1 MADNENLELKKRSRR
16 RLVGAAALALLAAV
30 ILPMIMDDE
39 PGLPAHD
46 IQVTIPDR
54 AADVALARPIGG
66 RTLGL
71 TDNEELITLPDEL
84 PEPEAEE
91 ISEAVVVE
99 AAPVLPPPAAVA
111 PEAPSAAAP
120 APASARP
127 AVPEAPVV
135 IAPAQP
141 PPAAPALDEAARVQ
155 AILEGRMGAT
165 PPASGG
171 FMVQVGA
178 FGEREKAESLQRELV
193 ASGFSAVIE
202 QAGGVNRVRVG
213 PYASRQEAERAE
225 ARLSAAGRPGVVI
238 AR

>member
-1 MADNENLELKKRSRR
+1 MADNDNLELKKRSRR
-16 RLVGAAALALLAAV
+16 RLVGAAALALLAALV
-30 ILPMIMDDE
+30 LPMIMDDD
-39 PGLPAHD
+39 PGLPTHD

-54 AADVALARPIGG
+54 TADAALARPIGG
-66 RTLGL
+66 RPLVL
-71 TDNEELITLPDEL
+71 TEDEEFISLPDESL
-84 PEPEAEE
+84 DLREAEE
-91 ISEAVVVE
+91 VPAPVVVE
-99 AAPVLPPPAAVA
+99 PAPVTPPPERAAP
-111 PEAPSAAAP
+111 ESAP
-120 APASARP
+120 APAPARP
-127 AVPEAPVV
+127 AVPETPVAS
-135 IAPAQP
+135 APAQT
-141 PPAAPALDEAARVQ
+141 PAAPALDEAARVQ

-178 FGEREKAESLQRELV
+178 FGERDKAESLRRELV
-193 ASGFSAVIE
+193 ASGYNAVIE

>member
-1 MADNENLELKKRSRR
+1 MADNDNLEFKKRSRR
-16 RLVGAAALALLAAV
+16 RLVGAAALALLAAL

-54 AADVALARPIGG
+54 AADAALARPIGG
-66 RTLGL
+66 RALGL
-71 TDNEELITLPDEL
+71 TENEELIILPDEL
-84 PEPEAEE
+84 PELEAEE
-91 ISEAVVVE
+91 IPALTVVE
-99 AAPVLPPPAAVA
+99 GVPVGPPPTATAPEPPTATAPAPAPVRPAA
-111 PEAPSAAAP
+111 PEAPAP
-120 APASARP
+120 
-127 AVPEAPVV
+127 
-135 IAPAQP
+135 P
-141 PPAAPALDEAARVQ
+141 PPATVLDEAARVQ

-178 FGEREKAESLQRELV
+178 FGERDKAESLRQELV
-193 ASGFSAVIE
+193 SSGFSAVIE

-225 ARLSAAGRPGVVI
+225 ARLNAAGRPGVVI